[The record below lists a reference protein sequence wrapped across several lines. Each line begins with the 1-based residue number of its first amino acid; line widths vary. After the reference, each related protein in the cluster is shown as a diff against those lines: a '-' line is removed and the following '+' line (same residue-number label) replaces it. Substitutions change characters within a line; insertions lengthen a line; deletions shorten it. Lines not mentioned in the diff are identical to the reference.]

1 MIFIVVG
8 VYIFIM
14 MLINVVDVLEM
25 LFCLMID
32 MWYIVFGY
40 IGCILFL
47 VNYFI
52 NLYIYFI
59 SIL

>member
-1 MIFIVVG
+1 
-8 VYIFIM
+8 
-14 MLINVVDVLEM
+14 MLINVKDVLEM
-25 LFCLMID
+25 LFCFMID